1 MKDYLLNKNIGLI
14 DLNEIELNAFEIEND
29 IILSHLGD
37 SDEEFDNLVCNILTL
52 DPENNSEVKPYQH
65 RAILVLDPKTDEL
78 MAEYR
83 NVKEACTR
91 VSISLHN
98 NFIRELD
105 RGGNIACCGY
115 LTSYNYLC
123 NVNLK

>member
-29 IILSHLGD
+29 ISLSHLGD

-83 NVKEACTR
+83 NVKEASRDLGIPYHTLR
-91 VSISLHN
+91 YALKN
-98 NFIRELD
+98 NRD
-105 RGGNIACCGY
+105 TCGIKWLYKSEY
-115 LTSYNYLC
+115 LAA
-123 NVNLK
+123 

>member
-52 DPENNSEVKPYQH
+52 DPANNSEVKPYQH

-83 NVKEACTR
+83 NVKEASRDLGIPYHTLR
-91 VSISLHN
+91 YALKN
-98 NFIRELD
+98 NRD
-105 RGGNIACCGY
+105 TCGIKWLYKSEY
-115 LTSYNYLC
+115 LAA
-123 NVNLK
+123 

>member
-1 MKDYLLNKNIGLI
+1 MKNLSNKNRGLI
-14 DLNEIELNAFEIEND
+14 DLYEIKLNAFEIEND

-52 DPENNSEVKPYQH
+52 NLENNSEVKPYQH

-83 NVKEACTR
+83 NVKEASRDLGIPYHT
-91 VSISLHN
+91 LHYALKN
-98 NFIRELD
+98 NRNTAGVKWLYKSE
-105 RGGNIACCGY
+105 Y
-115 LTSYNYLC
+115 LAA
-123 NVNLK
+123 